1 MVIWIKKKKRWKVQM
16 TFSKLSKLVLAL
28 GASAALAACG
38 NGGSTDESTD
48 SNSTTEATAIT
59 GPISV
64 ISREEGS
71 GTRDAF
77 VEATGVM
84 ADDVDHTTAA
94 ATIMNGTDQVMTA
107 VADDPNAIG
116 YISLG
121 SLNDTVTAVSVD
133 GVEPTEENVASG
145 DYAISRPFNIVYQGE
160 LEGVVADFHDF
171 IFSEEGQAIVLE
183 EGYVQAKADAE
194 PYAGDGDQSGSI
206 TVVGSTSVSPVME
219 KLAEAYQDVNSGV
232 QVNVTSNGSSAGVK
246 AAADGTADLG
256 MASRALADDETD
268 VTAEA
273 IATDGVAV
281 IVNPENGITDLSL
294 DTIAGIFTGETTD
307 WEGTAQ

>member
-1 MVIWIKKKKRWKVQM
+1 M

-38 NGGSTDESTD
+38 NGGSTDESADTNSSTD
-48 SNSTTEATAIT
+48 STTEAAAIT

-84 ADDVDHTTAA
+84 ADDIDNTTAV
-94 ATIMNGTDQVMTA
+94 ATIMNDADQVMTA

-133 GVEPTEENVASG
+133 GVEATEENVASG

-160 LEGVVADFHDF
+160 LEGIVADFHDF
-171 IFSEEGQAIVLE
+171 IFSEEGQAIVLD
-183 EGYVQAKADAE
+183 EGFVQAKADAE
-194 PYAGDGDQSGSI
+194 AYAGDGSQSGSI
-206 TVVGSTSVSPVME
+206 TIVGSTSVSPVME
-219 KLAEAYQDVNSGV
+219 KLAEAYEELNSGV
-232 QVNVTSNGSSAGVK
+232 QINITSNGSSAGVK
-246 AAADGTADLG
+246 AATDGTADLG

-268 VTAEA
+268 VTAEP
-273 IATDGVAV
+273 IAVDGVAV
-281 IVNPENGITDLSL
+281 IVNPENGVSDLSL
-294 DTIAGIFTGETTD
+294 ATVASIFTGETTD

>member
-1 MVIWIKKKKRWKVQM
+1 M
-16 TFSKLSKLVLAL
+16 TFNKFSKLVLAL

-38 NGGSTDESTD
+38 NGGSTEE
-48 SNSTTEATAIT
+48 STTESGASTEETAAVT
-59 GPISV
+59 GPVSV

-84 ADDVDHTTAA
+84 ADDVDNTTAA

-133 GVEPTEENVASG
+133 GVEATEENVASG

-183 EGYVQAKADAE
+183 EGYVQADAE
-194 PYAGDGDQSGSI
+194 AAPYEGDGSQSGSI
-206 TVVGSTSVSPVME
+206 NVVGSTSVSPVME
-219 KLAEAYQDVNSGV
+219 KLAEAYQELNSGA
-232 QVNVTSNGSSAGVK
+232 QVNITSNGSSAGVT

-281 IVNPENGITDLSL
+281 IVNPENGTSDLTL
-294 DTIAGIFTGETTD
+294 ETIAGIFTGEITD

>member
-1 MVIWIKKKKRWKVQM
+1 M
-16 TFSKLSKLVLAL
+16 TFNKFSKLVLAL

-38 NGGSTDESTD
+38 NSASTEESSAASSDAT
-48 SNSTTEATAIT
+48 STESSSAEATNAVT
-59 GPISV
+59 GAISV

-77 VEATGVM
+77 IEATGVM
-84 ADDVDHTTAA
+84 EDDVDNTSAA

-121 SLNDTVTAVSVD
+121 SLNDTVKAVSVD
-133 GVEPTEENVASG
+133 GVAPTEETVADGS
-145 DYAISRPFNIVYQGE
+145 YAISRPFNIVYQGE

-171 IFSEEGQAIVLE
+171 IFSEEGQAIVVE
-183 EGYVQAKADAE
+183 EGYVAADAE
-194 PYAGDGDQSGSI
+194 AAAYEGDGSQSGSI
-206 TVVGSTSVSPVME
+206 NVVGSTSVSPVME
-219 KLAEAYQDVNSGV
+219 KIAEAYQAANPDV
-232 QVNVTSNGSSAGVK
+232 QVNITSNGSSAGVT
-246 AAADGTADLG
+246 AAAEGTADLG
-256 MASRALADDETD
+256 MASRALAEDETG

-281 IVNPENGITDLSL
+281 IVNPENGLEDISVE
-294 DTIAGIFTGETTD
+294 TIKGIFTGEITD
-307 WEGTAQ
+307 WADVQ

>member
-1 MVIWIKKKKRWKVQM
+1 M
-16 TFSKLSKLVLAL
+16 TLNKFSKLVLAL

-38 NGGSTDESTD
+38 NGGSTEESSTD
-48 SNSTTEATAIT
+48 TSSTESTTENTEETANAVS

-84 ADDVDHTTAA
+84 SDDVDNTTAS
-94 ATIMNGTDQVMTA
+94 ATIMNGTDQVITA
-107 VADDPNAIG
+107 VSDDTNAIG

-121 SLNDTVTAVSVD
+121 SLNDTVKALNID
-133 GVEPTEENVASG
+133 GVEATEENVASG

-183 EGYVQAKADAE
+183 EGYVQADAE
-194 PYAGDGDQSGSI
+194 AAPYEGDGSQSGSI
-206 TVVGSTSVSPVME
+206 NVVGSTSVSPVME
-219 KLAEAYQDVNSGV
+219 KLAESYQEANPDAQINI
-232 QVNVTSNGSSAGVK
+232 TSNGSSAGVT
-246 AAADGTADLG
+246 AATDGTADLG

-281 IVNPENGITDLSL
+281 VVNPENGATDLSL
-294 DTIAGIFTGETTD
+294 DTVAGIFTGEITD
-307 WEGTAQ
+307 WEQTAE

>member
-1 MVIWIKKKKRWKVQM
+1 M
-16 TFSKLSKLVLAL
+16 TFNKFSKLVLAL

-38 NGGSTDESTD
+38 NGGSTEE
-48 SNSTTEATAIT
+48 STTESGASTEETAAVT
-59 GPISV
+59 GPVSV

-84 ADDVDHTTAA
+84 ADDVDNTTAS

-133 GVEPTEENVASG
+133 GVEATEENVASG

-183 EGYVQAKADAE
+183 EGYVQADAE
-194 PYAGDGDQSGSI
+194 AAPYEGDGSQSGSI
-206 TVVGSTSVSPVME
+206 NVVGSTSVSPVME
-219 KLAEAYQDVNSGV
+219 KLAEAYQELNSDA
-232 QVNVTSNGSSAGVK
+232 QVNITSNGSSAGVT

-281 IVNPENGITDLSL
+281 IVNPENGTSDLTL
-294 DTIAGIFTGETTD
+294 DTIAGIFTGEITD

>member
-1 MVIWIKKKKRWKVQM
+1 M

-38 NGGSTDESTD
+38 NGGSTDESADTNSSTD
-48 SNSTTEATAIT
+48 STTEAAAIT

-84 ADDVDHTTAA
+84 ADDIDNTTAA

-107 VADDPNAIG
+107 VADDLNAIG

-133 GVEPTEENVASG
+133 GVEATEENVASG

-160 LEGVVADFHDF
+160 LEGIVADFHDF
-171 IFSEEGQAIVLE
+171 IFSEEGQAIVLD
-183 EGYVQAKADAE
+183 EGFVQAKADAE
-194 PYAGDGDQSGSI
+194 AYAGDGSQSGSI
-206 TVVGSTSVSPVME
+206 TIVGSTSVSPVME
-219 KLAEAYQDVNSGV
+219 KLAEAYEELNSGV
-232 QVNVTSNGSSAGVK
+232 QINITSNGSSAGVK
-246 AAADGTADLG
+246 AATDGTADLG

-268 VTAEA
+268 VTAEP
-273 IATDGVAV
+273 IAVDGVAV
-281 IVNPENGITDLSL
+281 IVNPENGVSDLSL
-294 DTIAGIFTGETTD
+294 ATVASIFTGETTD

>member
-1 MVIWIKKKKRWKVQM
+1 M
-16 TFSKLSKLVLAL
+16 TLNKFSKLVLAL

-38 NGGSTDESTD
+38 NGGSTEESSADNTD
-48 SNSTTEATAIT
+48 STTEGAAAVT

-84 ADDVDHTTAA
+84 TDDVDNTTAT

-121 SLNDTVTAVSVD
+121 SLNDTVSPVNID

-145 DYAISRPFNIVYQGE
+145 EYAISRPFNIVYQGE

-183 EGYVQAKADAE
+183 EGFVQADDAAE
-194 PYAGDGDQSGSI
+194 PYEGDGSQSGSI
-206 TVVGSTSVSPVME
+206 NVVGSTSVSPVME
-219 KLAEAYQDVNSGV
+219 KLAEAYQELNSDA
-232 QVNVTSNGSSAGVK
+232 QVNITSNGSSAGVT

-256 MASRALADDETD
+256 MASRELAEDETD

-281 IVNPENGITDLSL
+281 IVNPENGTTDLTL
-294 DTIAGIFTGETTD
+294 DTVAGIFTGEITD

>member
-1 MVIWIKKKKRWKVQM
+1 M
-16 TFSKLSKLVLAL
+16 TFNKFTKLVLAL

-38 NGGSTDESTD
+38 NGGSTEESSAD
-48 SNSTTEATAIT
+48 TTSSEATTEEATANAVS

-84 ADDVDHTTAA
+84 ADDVDNTSAA

-121 SLNDTVTAVSVD
+121 SLNDTVKAVSVD
-133 GVEPTEENVASG
+133 GVEATEENIADGS
-145 DYAISRPFNIVYQGE
+145 YAISRPFNIVYQGE
-160 LEGVVADFHDF
+160 LEGIVADFYNF

-183 EGYVQAKADAE
+183 EGYVQAESEAAAYE
-194 PYAGDGDQSGSI
+194 GDGSQSGSI
-206 TVVGSTSVSPVME
+206 NVVGSTSVSPVME
-219 KLAEAYQDVNSGV
+219 KLAEAYQELNSGV
-232 QVNVTSNGSSAGVK
+232 QVNITSNGSSAGVT
-246 AAADGTADLG
+246 AAAEGTADLG

-268 VTAEA
+268 VKAEA

-281 IVNPENGITDLSL
+281 IVNPENGAEDLTL
-294 DTIAGIFTGETTD
+294 DTISGIFTGDITE
-307 WEGTAQ
+307 WEETAQ

>member
-1 MVIWIKKKKRWKVQM
+1 M

-38 NGGSTDESTD
+38 NSDSSNDSTDTSSD
-48 SNSTTEATAIT
+48 STTEAAAIT

-84 ADDVDHTTAA
+84 VDDVDNTTAA
-94 ATIMNGTDQVMTA
+94 ATIMNGTDQVMTT

-121 SLNDTVTAVSVD
+121 SLSDTVTAVSVD
-133 GVEPTEENVASG
+133 GVEATEENVASG

-171 IFSEEGQAIVLE
+171 IFSEEGQTIVSDQ
-183 EGYVQAKADAE
+183 GFVQAKADAE
-194 PYAGDGDQSGSI
+194 PYAGDGSQSGSI

-219 KLAEAYQDVNSGV
+219 KLAEAYEELNSGV
-232 QVNVTSNGSSAGVK
+232 QINITSNGSSAGVN
-246 AAADGTADLG
+246 AATDGTADLG

-273 IATDGVAV
+273 IAIDGVAV
-281 IVNPENGITDLSL
+281 IVNPENGVSDLSL
-294 DTIAGIFTGETTD
+294 ATVASIFTGETSN
-307 WEGTAQ
+307 WEDIAQ

>member
-1 MVIWIKKKKRWKVQM
+1 M
-16 TFSKLSKLVLAL
+16 TFNKFSKLALAL

-38 NGGSTDESTD
+38 NGGSTEESSADTG
-48 SNSTTEATAIT
+48 STTESSTEETAAAT

-84 ADDVDHTTAA
+84 ADDVDNTTAA
-94 ATIMNGTDQVMTA
+94 ATIMNGTDQVITA

-121 SLNDTVTAVSVD
+121 SLNDTVKALAVD
-133 GVEPTEENVASG
+133 GVEATEENVASG

-183 EGYVQAKADAE
+183 EGYVQAKAEAA
-194 PYAGDGDQSGSI
+194 PYEGDGSQSGSI
-206 TVVGSTSVSPVME
+206 NVVGSTSVSPVME
-219 KLAEAYQDVNSGV
+219 KLAEAYQELNSGV
-232 QVNVTSNGSSAGVK
+232 QVNITSNGSSAGVT

-281 IVNPENGITDLSL
+281 IVNPENGTSDLTL
-294 DTIAGIFTGETTD
+294 ETIAGIFTGEITD